1 MSTGHAQVPK
11 AVPFAIEVFMI
22 NLRSTL
28 VKARFFYCL
37 IICLILVSCS
47 NDFSSEY
54 GIVTVQLQ
62 NGQKVYFKREVWG
75 LNGDQLVIS
84 ASPDLCSMPKPQED
98 RAEADYVYNVDGTPE
113 IYYKS
118 DGDELTLYSTVLANP
133 PTKTQFPIR
142 IVQKELQTIEMIEL
156 RGKASTL
163 GLKPLKVEIDRTA
176 NCR

>member
-1 MSTGHAQVPK
+1 
-11 AVPFAIEVFMI
+11 MI
-22 NLRSTL
+22 NLRSKL
-28 VKARFFYCL
+28 VKARFFYCP
-37 IICLILVSCS
+37 IIWLMLVSCG

-54 GIVTVQLQ
+54 GIVTLQLQ

-75 LNGDQLVIS
+75 INGNGDLLIIS
-84 ASPDLCSMPKPQED
+84 TSPDLCSMPKPRENS
-98 RAEADYVYNVDGTPE
+98 AEADYVYNVIGHPE
-113 IYYKS
+113 IYYRLN
-118 DGDELTLYSTVLANP
+118 GDELTLYSTVLANP
-133 PTKTQFPIR
+133 PTKTPFPVR

>member
-1 MSTGHAQVPK
+1 
-11 AVPFAIEVFMI
+11 MI
-22 NLRSTL
+22 NLRSKL

-37 IICLILVSCS
+37 IICSILVSCS

-54 GIVTVQLQ
+54 GIVTVELQ

-84 ASPDLCSMPKPQED
+84 ASSDLCSMPKPQED
-98 RAEADYVYNVDGTPE
+98 RTEADYVYNVLGTPE

-118 DGDELTLYSTVLANP
+118 SGDELTLYSTSLAMP
-133 PTKTQFPIR
+133 PTKTPFPIR
-142 IVQKELQTIEMIEL
+142 IVQKQLEAIEMIEL
-156 RGKASTL
+156 RSKARTL

>member
-1 MSTGHAQVPK
+1 
-11 AVPFAIEVFMI
+11 
-22 NLRSTL
+22 
-28 VKARFFYCL
+28 
-37 IICLILVSCS
+37 LVSCS

-98 RAEADYVYNVDGTPE
+98 RAEADYVYNVLGTPE

-142 IVQKELQTIEMIEL
+142 IVQKQLQTIEMIEL